1 MKVSTDKQKIKE
13 ILERGV
19 EEIFDKK
26 HLEKEL
32 LSGRQ
37 LRIKHGVDPTGSKIH
52 IGRATQYWKLKALQ
66 DLGHQIVII
75 IGDFTARIGDASDKE
90 SMRRPLTDQEI
101 EDNFKSYKDQI
112 GKVLD
117 MEKVEV
123 RYNSEWL
130 AKISTK
136 ELISLMQNF
145 TAQQLIQRR
154 NFKERW
160 EAGKPIGLHEICY
173 PIFQGYDSVAIKS
186 DLETGGSDQLF
197 NLGVGRQL
205 QEIFKQPAQ
214 DIMTLKM
221 VWGLDGRKMSTSWGN
236 VINITDEPKEMFGK
250 VMSMKDEHIM
260 EYFQL
265 CTNLE
270 LDEIAKIQADLID
283 QGNFRD
289 AKALLAQTIVCMY
302 HGQQAGQDATSEF
315 DRIFKDKEI
324 PADIPEFEIKEKRVN
339 ILDLLVTI
347 KMAPSKQEAKRL
359 ITQGGI
365 KIDNLVLTDFK
376 QDIEIKNDM
385 IIQKGKRIFVKIK
398 Q

>member
-13 ILERGV
+13 LLERGV
-19 EEIFDKK
+19 EEVFDKK

-52 IGRATQYWKLKALQ
+52 IGRATQYWKLKAFQ

-101 EDNFKSYKDQI
+101 EENFKNYTDQI

-130 AKISTK
+130 AKISPK
-136 ELISLMQNF
+136 ELVALMQNF

-173 PIFQGYDSVAIKS
+173 PIFQGYDSVAIKA
-186 DLETGGSDQLF
+186 DVETGGSDQLF

-205 QEIFKQPAQ
+205 QELFKQPPQ

-236 VINITDEPKEMFGK
+236 VINMTDEPKEMFGK

-270 LDEIAKIQADLID
+270 MEKVDQIQKDLID

-289 AKALLAQTIVCMY
+289 AKALLAQTIVSMY
-302 HGQQAGQDATSEF
+302 HGSEAGQNAASEF
-315 DRIFKDKEI
+315 DRIFKDKEM
-324 PADIPEFEIKEKRVN
+324 PEDIQEVKVSQDKLN
-339 ILDLLVTI
+339 ILDLLVET
-347 KMAPSKQEAKRL
+347 KLAPSKQEAKRL
-359 ITQGGI
+359 VVQGGI
-365 KIDNLVLTDFK
+365 KINNSVVSDFK
-376 QDIEIKNDM
+376 QEIEILDNM
-385 IIQKGKRIFVKIK
+385 IVQKGKRIFVKIK